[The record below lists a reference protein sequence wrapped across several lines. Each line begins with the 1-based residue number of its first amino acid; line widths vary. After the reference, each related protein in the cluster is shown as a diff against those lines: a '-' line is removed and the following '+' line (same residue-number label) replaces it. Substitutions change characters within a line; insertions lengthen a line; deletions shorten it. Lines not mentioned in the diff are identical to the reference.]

1 MYALIETGGKQYK
14 VEEGDIL
21 SVERLKVSEGET
33 VSFDKVLMISGE
45 EGVKVG
51 KPYIE
56 GAVVEGEVLLHD
68 KDKKIVVFKYK
79 AKKNY
84 RRKQGHRQPF
94 TRVKINKITG

>member
-21 SVERLKVSEGET
+21 SVERLKVDEGET

-45 EGVKVG
+45 EGVRIG

-94 TRVKINKITG
+94 TKIKISKITG

>member
-94 TRVKINKITG
+94 TKIKISKITG

>member
-21 SVERLKVSEGET
+21 SVERLKVDEGET

-45 EGVKVG
+45 EGVRIG